1 MSIVSRLASHVSRF
15 TDSMLTDLTI
25 KNLAIID
32 SLQVSF
38 APGLNILTGET
49 GAGKSIII
57 DAVNLLLGS
66 RGGSDLI
73 RAGADEAAVEAMF
86 DLSSH
91 RELREF
97 LAERGIECDGELLI
111 KRVISRNGKSRVFI
125 NGGLATVSLLTEISR
140 RLVNIYGQHESQ
152 TLLRVENHLEM
163 LDSYAG
169 LRELR
174 NSFAQFHRS
183 HRKVLEEMR
192 LLEEGERDALRKADL
207 LAFQVEE
214 IAAAGLAPGEDERL
228 EQEQNILGHAE
239 KLLFRTEGAYEILY
253 GGERPLLGM
262 LRSVESS
269 VAEAA
274 GYDAS
279 LQPLLESLTSSYAQL
294 EDTALS
300 LRDYAARIESDPV
313 RIQAVDDRLELIRRL
328 KKKYG
333 STIEEIL
340 GYHGEM
346 VRELEQLQGR
356 ELSRD
361 QLQAKR
367 SALEEEL
374 SRVGSELS
382 GSRIASAARMQAALE
397 QELHQLAMKH
407 ARIIVQIDNLAE
419 PRESGYER
427 VELLFSPNPGE
438 PPKPLA
444 KIASG
449 GELSRIML
457 AMKQLHP
464 ESDVPTL
471 IFDEVDTGIGG
482 ATSAMVGRK
491 LQAVASRQQVLCI
504 THLPQ
509 VAAHANCHYKVEK
522 HVAGDRTSTE
532 ITPLDDEGRVEE
544 IARMLGALII
554 TDKSREHARELIQH
568 AASR

>member
-1 MSIVSRLASHVSRF
+1 
-15 TDSMLTDLTI
+15 MLTDLTI
-25 KNLAIID
+25 RNLAIID

-73 RAGADEAAVEAMF
+73 RSGAEEAAVEALF
-86 DLSSH
+86 DISGLE
-91 RELREF
+91 ELRRD
-97 LAERGIECDGELLI
+97 LAERGVDCDGDLLI
-111 KRVISRNGKSRVFI
+111 KRSISRSGKNRVFI
-125 NGGLATVSLLTEISR
+125 NGGLSTIAQLGDITR
-140 RLVNIYGQHESQ
+140 NLVNIYGQHESQ
-152 TLLRVENHLEM
+152 TLLKVENHLEM
-163 LDSYAG
+163 LDGFAG
-169 LRELR
+169 VASLRREFAGIFRSFRAVEEELR
-174 NSFAQFHRS
+174 Q
-183 HRKVLEEMR
+183 LEQ
-192 LLEEGERDALRKADL
+192 GERDALRRADI
-207 LAFQVEE
+207 LAFQVDE
-214 IAAAGLAPGEDERL
+214 IAAAALIPGEDEQL
-228 EQEQNILGHAE
+228 DQERNLLANGE
-239 KLLFRTEGAYEILY
+239 KLLSRTESAYDTLY
-253 GGERPLLGM
+253 GGERSLLGS
-262 LRSVESS
+262 LRSVESA

-274 GYDAS
+274 RYDAT
-279 LQPLLESLTSSYAQL
+279 LQPLLDAITASYAQL

-300 LRDYAARIESDPV
+300 LRDYAARLESDPA

-333 STIEEIL
+333 ETIDDIL
-340 GYHGEM
+340 ACHVGM
-346 VRELEQLQGR
+346 NSELEQLQGR

-361 QLQAKR
+361 RLESGK
-367 SALEEEL
+367 SALEADL
-374 SRVGSELS
+374 LRVGNEL
-382 GSRIASAARMQAALE
+382 GIRRLEAAARLQTALE

-407 ARIIVQIDNLAE
+407 ARIVVRIDTLPE
-419 PRESGYER
+419 PRENGFQR

-457 AMKQLHP
+457 ALKQLHP

-482 ATSAMVGRK
+482 ATSAMVGKK
-491 LQAVASRQQVLCI
+491 LQAVAARQQVLCI

-509 VAAHANCHYKVEK
+509 VAAHADTHFKVEK
-522 HVAGDRTSTE
+522 HVAGERTTTA
-532 ITPLDDEGRVEE
+532 ITPLDKDARVEE
-544 IARMLGALII
+544 IARMLGALVI

-568 AASR
+568 AAGR

>member
-1 MSIVSRLASHVSRF
+1 
-15 TDSMLTDLTI
+15 MLTDLTI
-25 KNLAIID
+25 RNLAIID

-73 RAGADEAAVEAMF
+73 RSGTEEAAVEALF
-86 DLSSH
+86 DISGLE
-91 RELREF
+91 ELRRD
-97 LAERGIECDGELLI
+97 LAERGVDCDGDLLI
-111 KRVISRNGKSRVFI
+111 KRSISRSGKNRVFI
-125 NGGLATVSLLTEISR
+125 NGGLSTIAQLGDITR
-140 RLVNIYGQHESQ
+140 NLVNIYGQHESQ
-152 TLLRVENHLEM
+152 TLLKVENHLEM
-163 LDSYAG
+163 LDGFAG
-169 LRELR
+169 VASLRREFAGIFRSFRTVEEELR
-174 NSFAQFHRS
+174 Q
-183 HRKVLEEMR
+183 LEQ
-192 LLEEGERDALRKADL
+192 GERDALRRADI
-207 LAFQVEE
+207 LAFQVDE
-214 IAAAGLAPGEDERL
+214 IAAAALVPGEDEQL
-228 EQEQNILGHAE
+228 DQERHLLSNGE
-239 KLLFRTEGAYEILY
+239 KLLSRTESAYDTLY
-253 GGERPLLGM
+253 GGERSLLGS
-262 LRSVESS
+262 LRSVESA

-274 GYDAS
+274 RYDGT
-279 LQPLLESLTSSYAQL
+279 LQPLLDSITASYAQL

-300 LRDYAARIESDPV
+300 LRDYAARLESDPA

-333 STIEEIL
+333 ETIDDIL
-340 GYHGEM
+340 ACHAGM
-346 VRELEQLQGR
+346 NSELEQLRGR

-361 QLQAKR
+361 RLESGK
-367 SALEEEL
+367 SALEADL
-374 SRVGSELS
+374 LRVGNEL
-382 GSRIASAARMQAALE
+382 GSRRLAAAARLQTALE

-407 ARIIVQIDNLAE
+407 ARIVVRIDTLSE
-419 PRESGYER
+419 PRENGFQR

-457 AMKQLHP
+457 ALKQLHP

-482 ATSAMVGRK
+482 ATSAMVGKK
-491 LQAVASRQQVLCI
+491 LQAVAARQQVLCI

-509 VAAHANCHYKVEK
+509 VAAHADTHFKVEK
-522 HVAGDRTSTE
+522 HVAGERTITA
-532 ITPLDDEGRVEE
+532 ITPLDEDARVEE
-544 IARMLGALII
+544 IARMLGALVI

-568 AASR
+568 AAGR